1 MKKKIL
7 LNLLNN
13 DKNIVKHLETENH
26 YNQKNFLEYCKKN
39 L

>member
-13 DKNIVKHLETENH
+13 DKNIVKHLETKNRSK
-26 YNQKNFLEYCKKN
+26 QKKLARETLY